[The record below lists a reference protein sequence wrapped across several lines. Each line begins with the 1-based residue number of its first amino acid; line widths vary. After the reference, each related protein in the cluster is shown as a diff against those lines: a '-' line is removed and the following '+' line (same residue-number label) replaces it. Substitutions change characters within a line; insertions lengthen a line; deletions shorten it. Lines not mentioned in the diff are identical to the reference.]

1 MLTFKQFL
9 ESFEDDL
16 PDSEIIEYTK
26 NILETLDDDTIDTIG
41 WLLYTRYYIPE
52 ESPEDLIFKL
62 EDVKYMLN
70 DLSPEEQ
77 EDAYLYIFDRLYD
90 DSEVR
95 FEVPQD
101 GLENEPAE
109 PDINEAHARLLKI
122 TKRNRNKNAHFA
134 NMMTKGQAR
143 AKKQANKKIARLKRA
158 ERRKYARANVVA
170 IKAYNKSYNAAI
182 KAGKHIKKKYY

>member
-41 WLLYTRYYIPE
+41 WLLYTRSYIPE

-90 DSEVR
+90 DSGVR

-101 GLENEPAE
+101 DLENEPAE
-109 PDINEAHARLLKI
+109 PDINEAHTRLLKI

-134 NMMTKGQAR
+134 NMMTKGKAR
-143 AKKQANKKIARLKRA
+143 AKKQANKKIASLKRA

-170 IKAYNKSYNAAI
+170 IKAYNKSYNAAV